1 MSKFCDN
8 CGAELKDNDKFCE
21 KCGSSIKQEKN
32 YIPIIIA
39 GYIFSIFSYIFP
51 LNINSSYIGFVLGAT
66 LPSIIGIII
75 AIYLLTR
82 NQKSLLKHGIL
93 IIIISTIYLF
103 IAVHSILYV
112 F

>member
-1 MSKFCDN
+1 MPKICDK
-8 CGAELKDNDKFCE
+8 CGSELKDNDKFCE

-32 YIPIIIA
+32 YIPVVIA

-51 LNINSSYIGFVLGAT
+51 LNINSSYVGFILGAT
-66 LPSIIGIII
+66 LPSIIGLIIGF
-75 AIYLLTR
+75 YLLTR
-82 NQKSLLKHGIL
+82 NNKSLLKHGIL

-103 IAVHSILYV
+103 IAAYGVLNV